1 MREKVLREKWM
12 SVHSIWTGDAQ
23 IFASSQMLY
32 QAELTVR
39 MAFFAGLHHDKE
51 DAAELQEKAVSIMK
65 EIMGEHHHKTLK
77 AVESLRLIREGLSG
91 ISSSSDGH
99 KEPGEHPK
107 GTGSV
112 QDKVTVPTVGDD
124 TAV

>member
-1 MREKVLREKWM
+1 VELHQKALADRRESFGEKHP
-12 SVHSIWTGDAQ
+12 SV
-23 IFASSQMLY
+23 
-32 QAELTVR
+32 AETLFCLAEDYR
-39 MAFFAGLHHDKE
+39 HQERWE

-65 EIMGEHHHKTLK
+65 EIMGEQHHKTLK
-77 AVESLRLIREGLSG
+77 TVESLRLIREGLSG
-91 ISSSSDGH
+91 MSSSSDGH